1 MSLWMA
7 AQRLFPIEGMG
18 SRLHAPVYAVFA
30 ALEKKFILAFSS
42 LGITYVAPSITLSA
56 PDFTNGLK

>member
-1 MSLWMA
+1 
-7 AQRLFPIEGMG
+7 MG